1 MSGFKIPRLESIA
14 SRAVSRAKG
23 EMSRQSILLRKTQ
36 PAVERCRYC
45 GFAHNLTSYC
55 YRVPFSARMGRGR
68 SRKSPTTSSSSSSSS
83 EDEERSNASDDG
95 GSVGTQSDSEEEEQA
110 AGDGGVD
117 PLEDF
122 FSAQKRV
129 DTKET
134 KLTLRP
140 SSLKYYFST
149 VLKNG
154 ELTKEGREE
163 LQEKYYLDPTQY
175 EKLRPPRLDDTKLF
189 KLGDKEFIA
198 SRAGRLI
205 SLHDKYVETYY
216 HHSCLIFS

>member
-1 MSGFKIPRLESIA
+1 MGTHSG
-14 SRAVSRAKG
+14 
-23 EMSRQSILLRKTQ
+23 
-36 PAVERCRYC
+36 
-45 GFAHNLTSYC
+45 
-55 YRVPFSARMGRGR
+55 
-68 SRKSPTTSSSSSSSS
+68 
-83 EDEERSNASDDG
+83 
-95 GSVGTQSDSEEEEQA
+95 SEEDRQA
-110 AGDGGVD
+110 GGDDVG
-117 PLEDF
+117 PLENF

-129 DTKET
+129 DAKET

-154 ELTKEGREE
+154 ELSKEGREE
-163 LQEKYYLDPTQY
+163 LQEKYYLDPAQY

-205 SLHDKYVETYY
+205 SLHDKYVQDT
-216 HHSCLIFS
+216 LLP